1 MLSKASNCPRN
12 PGSSSRASPPRERAA
27 GSTRPLRCSGRG
39 GDTRGT
45 VGVRQARRG
54 AHPARAARTPGGPS
68 APRARGDPPQARS
81 ALARPAR
88 RGAGRRRGFT
98 PGSRGSAAAETEAS
112 READPL
118 VRLAIQSVPRGNL
131 FRIWSAATEGASTPA
146 LIAVLGGL
154 GATGTHGA
162 RLEGLRES
170 TRALI
175 ETRLAEQMVAK
186 MEDLERVSTQL
197 GRRALFVG
205 WVGVVAAAVGV
216 VATILSLMVQR

>member
-1 MLSKASNCPRN
+1 M
-12 PGSSSRASPPRERAA
+12 
-27 GSTRPLRCSGRG
+27 
-39 GDTRGT
+39 
-45 VGVRQARRG
+45 
-54 AHPARAARTPGGPS
+54 
-68 APRARGDPPQARS
+68 
-81 ALARPAR
+81 
-88 RGAGRRRGFT
+88 
-98 PGSRGSAAAETEAS
+98 
-112 READPL
+112 
-118 VRLAIQSVPRGNL
+118 
-131 FRIWSAATEGASTPA
+131 
-146 LIAVLGGL
+146 LGGL